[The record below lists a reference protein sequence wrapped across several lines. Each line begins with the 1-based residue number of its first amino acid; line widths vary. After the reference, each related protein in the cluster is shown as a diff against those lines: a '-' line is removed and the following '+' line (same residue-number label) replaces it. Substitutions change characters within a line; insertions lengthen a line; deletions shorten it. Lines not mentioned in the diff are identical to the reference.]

1 MINPED
7 YIVLDERYVKK
18 DDCNDIQKDVERR
31 LSDEEKNVAILVTK
45 MNTLIKILG
54 AIAVP
59 ILAIAI
65 KVLFGGV

>member
-1 MINPED
+1 MINTED

-18 DDCNDIQKDVERR
+18 DDCNDIQKEVDHR
-31 LSDEEKNVAILVTK
+31 LSDGEKNIAVLITK